1 MSLTG
6 AAHRAPL
13 AVKWPVFVRVDVMAS
28 SFVLTGMMSYGSSS
42 GQLLKKRKNEGS
54 GVMGGDVDVIPSVG
68 WCRRRSLISIPL
80 YVTRTVRPISPKEQ

>member
-42 GQLLKKRKNEGS
+42 GQLLKRKNEGS